1 MSLHLEAAKR
11 ARRRSEASRRLDLHG
26 MQLNGG
32 EPIATNSDALDDK
45 TVVRIS
51 TRPVFLAKNPH
62 HAQNPPR
69 QPEQALAWQD
79 ETAGTMAARSGS
91 RDETMVCNV
100 VC

>member
-45 TVVRIS
+45 TVCRVS
-51 TRPVFLAKNPH
+51 TRPGAPLLPRFLRQSGSFAFIPQATFRLDSTGNPASR
-62 HAQNPPR
+62 HASNPPLR
-69 QPEQALAWQD
+69 AQA
-79 ETAGTMAARSGS
+79 
-91 RDETMVCNV
+91 
-100 VC
+100 